1 MPFGPAYKLQAY
13 DALVEM
19 ASNLAKQDGFAA
31 TPLRRFTASIGRT
44 TGAFYTQFDSR
55 DDLLHAIVD
64 HEMQRTLRHF
74 IPVLAD
80 DATGVAGSPRHDD
93 LHGALFDA
101 LDAYL
106 NAAHAQDWAGGCVL
120 PALAAEIGRAGPPT
134 RRACEK
140 GLLRLHA
147 YIEEVLGAPDI
158 AWAVISQAVGGVLL
172 ARTMASSE
180 SRKQVLTSIATQL
193 RAHHAR
199 E

>member
-74 IPVLAD
+74 IPMLAD
-80 DATGVAGSPRHDD
+80 SAQGEGASSRHND
-93 LHGALFDA
+93 LHAALFDA

-106 NAAHAQDWAGGCVL
+106 HASHAQDWAGGCVL
-120 PALAAEIGRAGPPT
+120 PALAAEIGRARPST
-134 RRACEK
+134 RRTCEK

-147 YIEEVLGAPDI
+147 YIEEVLGAPDV
-158 AWAVISQAVGGVLL
+158 AWAVMSQAVGAVLL
-172 ARTMASSE
+172 ARAMASSE
-180 SRKQVLTSIATQL
+180 SRKEVLTSTATQL
-193 RAHHAR
+193 RAHHVR
-199 E
+199 D